1 MRSPV
6 REAWFLFAAGLLTA
20 CSFDPGA
27 SVARGADGGPAGDD
41 GGAGPDGG
49 PCAEPLHAELMVNG
63 LSAAADGQPFVT
75 VLVGDSVQL
84 SAEGSCTRSGSIE
97 YDWTITGDGD
107 GDAIEGTA
115 APDLAAQVVD
125 IYPLVPGDYTAT
137 LAVGDG
143 NDTSDPLSVFA
154 FRAVGWQVS
163 DQALDVRDLA
173 TSAATLWIAASA
185 GGYQIPTANAL
196 GVPELVNDLANGDD
210 TIANDLS
217 AVAAGPDSTVWFGHK
232 PNDSVVWRVDDR
244 GKVTEIDFTA
254 NFEDAVVED
263 IGRSATGILLAT
275 RDGVTEAPDNQTFEA
290 PIITTQSFA
299 LTRGASGSWA
309 GGARLYRL
317 EAGTDFD
324 LFGTADNKI
333 RGLLDVGGAIWAGS
347 DDGGVAVFDSGTDEV
362 TGTFTTADGL
372 PSNKVRAIAVDST
385 GDVWV
390 ATAAGV
396 ARYKQ
401 DRGLWVA
408 MGAATGLD
416 SIDVTAIIAAGTG
429 PARKIIAGTRGGLV
443 LLTLP

>member
-1 MRSPV
+1 V
-6 REAWFLFAAGLLTA
+6 RGAWFLFAAGLLA
-20 CSFDPGA
+20 GCSFDPGA
-27 SVARGADGGPAGDD
+27 SVAGAGDSGPAGDD
-41 GGAGPDGG
+41 GGGPDAG
-49 PCAEPLHAELMVNG
+49 PCAEPLHAELTVNG
-63 LSAAADGQPFVT
+63 VSAAADGQPFVT

-97 YDWTITGDGD
+97 YDWSISGDGD

-125 IYPLVPGDYTAT
+125 IYPLVPGDYTVT

-143 NDTSDPLSVFA
+143 TDSSDPLSVFA
-154 FRAVGWQVS
+154 LRAVGWQVS

-173 TSAATLWIAASA
+173 PTGATLWIAASA
-185 GGYQIPTANAL
+185 GGYQMPLANVL
-196 GVPELVNDLANGDD
+196 GVPELVNDLAGGDD

-217 AVAAGPDSTVWFGHK
+217 AVAAGPAGTVWFGHK
-232 PNDSVVWRVDDR
+232 PNDSVVWQVDDK
-244 GKVTEIDFTA
+244 GKVTEIDFTG

-263 IGRSATGILLAT
+263 IGRSATGIYLAT

-299 LTRGASGSWA
+299 LTRGSSGSWA
-309 GGARLYRL
+309 GGARLHRL

-324 LFGTADNKI
+324 VFGVDDNKI

-347 DDGGVAVFDSGTDEV
+347 DDRGVAVFDSGTEEV
-362 TGTFTTADGL
+362 TATFTTADGL
-372 PSNKVRAIAVDST
+372 SSNKVRAFAVDDT

-396 ARYKQ
+396 SRYKQ
-401 DRGLWVA
+401 DRARWVA
-408 MGAATGLD
+408 MGVATGLD
-416 SIDVTAIIAAGTG
+416 SIDVNAITAVGTG
-429 PARKIIAGTRGGLV
+429 AARKIIAGTRGGLV